1 MTYLQLNKSDRWI
14 IKDWMNTRFW
24 LLIKALLEERKEE
37 LKAGIISWI
46 NPEMS
51 KTNYSKRDLLLKEL
65 EDIDEFLITPELL
78 LTRISNSTDISAEG
92 ETA

>member
-1 MTYLQLNKSDRWI
+1 
-14 IKDWMNTRFW
+14 MNTRFW
-24 LLIKALLEERKEE
+24 SLITALLEERKEE

-65 EDIDEFLITPELL
+65 ADIDEFLITPELL
-78 LTRISNSTDISAEG
+78 ITRISNSTDISVEDDH
-92 ETA
+92 

>member
-1 MTYLQLNKSDRWI
+1 
-14 IKDWMNTRFW
+14 
-24 LLIKALLEERKEE
+24 
-37 LKAGIISWI
+37 
-46 NPEMS
+46 MS

-78 LTRISNSTDISAEG
+78 LTRISNQTDISAEG